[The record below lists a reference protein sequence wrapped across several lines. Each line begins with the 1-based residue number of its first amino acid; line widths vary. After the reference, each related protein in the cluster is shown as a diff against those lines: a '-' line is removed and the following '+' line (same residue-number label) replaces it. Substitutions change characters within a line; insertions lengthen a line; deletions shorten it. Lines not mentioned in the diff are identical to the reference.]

1 MLATVLLWTVIG
13 FVAGALPFS
22 VWLGRLAVD
31 RDIRRY
37 GDGNP
42 GAANAVRAGG
52 WRIGLPAVILDGLKG
67 AIPVGVAYHAFGVA
81 GWGLVPVVLAPVFGH
96 AFSPFLGFRGGKA
109 IATTFGVW
117 TGLTIPYGPFVL
129 GSLLAAFFYTVSPT
143 GWAVM
148 LTMGAWLLYLLTLQP
163 VLSARIPGPDWLAPW
178 QTSAPILVAWV
189 INVALLAWKH
199 RVDLRQPLR
208 RKSKAQNRDQTA

>member
-1 MLATVLLWTVIG
+1 MIATVLLWSIAG
-13 FVAGALPFS
+13 FIAGALPFS
-22 VWLGRLAVD
+22 VWLSQLAVG
-31 RDIRRY
+31 RDIRGF

-67 AIPVGVAYHAFGVA
+67 AIPVGIAYHAYGVT

-117 TGLTIPYGPFVL
+117 TGLTLPHGPLVL
-129 GSLLAAFFYTVSPT
+129 GSFLALFFYTVSPP

-148 LTMGAWLLYLLTLQP
+148 LTMGAWLLFLLFAQS
-163 VLSARIPGPDWLAPW
+163 VLIALFPGPAWLAPW
-178 QTSAPILVAWV
+178 RIGAPVLVAWTA
-189 INVALLAWKH
+189 NVCLLAWKH
-199 RVDLRQPLR
+199 RSDLRQTLR
-208 RKSKAQNRDQTA
+208 RRSRSHRGDRAA